1 MAKDFKIVEP
11 EFVTKAKQSAV
22 AAVEARFKRE
32 EESRR
37 RAERRARAKG
47 CLSWGIL
54 LAMAAAGGVY
64 WACRH
69 YGIDISEVGLRVQ
82 EELQTRRYERI
93 EEVFRIS
100 PIADWRTVPEDLR
113 PGKAA
118 TNTIYYAMLPAD
130 DGRMLLELTVAP
142 GGSMSVRRLS
152 AIADPVSLESDAFQR
167 LTAKTPYLI
176 QAGGNVYYCSGKK
189 SEKKSSADKESFRS
203 RLFSP
208 VVAPEQKKGR

>member
-11 EFVTKAKQSAV
+11 EFMTKAKQSAV

-32 EESRR
+32 EDSRR
-37 RAERRARAKG
+37 KAERRARAKG

-54 LAMAAAGGVY
+54 LAMAVAGGAY

-69 YGIDISEVGLRVQ
+69 YGINFNEVRLRVQ

-93 EEVFRIS
+93 EEAFRIA
-100 PIADWRTVPEDLR
+100 PIADWRTAPEDLR
-113 PGKAA
+113 PGKAT

-130 DGRMLLELTVAP
+130 EGRMLLELTVAP
-142 GGSMSVRRLS
+142 GGAMSVRRLS
-152 AIADPVSLESDAFQR
+152 AIADPVGLAPDAFQR
-167 LTAKTPYLI
+167 FTAKTPYLI
-176 QAGGNVYYCSGKK
+176 QAGGNIYFCSGKK
-189 SEKKSSADKESFRS
+189 HSVDKETFRS

-208 VVAPEQKKGR
+208 VGRSEQKKER

>member
-54 LAMAAAGGVY
+54 LAMAAAGGVC

-118 TNTIYYAMLPAD
+118 TNTIYYAMMPAEE
-130 DGRMLLELTVAP
+130 GRMLLELTVAP

-152 AIADPVSLESDAFQR
+152 AITDPVSLEPDAFQR
-167 LTAKTPYLI
+167 FTAKTPYLI
-176 QAGGNVYYCSGKK
+176 QAGGNIYFCSGKK
-189 SEKKSSADKESFRS
+189 SSVDKETFRS

-208 VVAPEQKKGR
+208 VAPPEQKKGR

>member
-22 AAVEARFKRE
+22 AAVEARFKHE
-32 EESRR
+32 EEIRR

-47 CLSWGIL
+47 CLAWVIL
-54 LAMAAAGGVY
+54 LAMAVAGGVY

-100 PIADWRTVPEDLR
+100 PIADWRTAPENLR

-130 DGRMLLELTVAP
+130 EGRMLLELTVAP

-152 AIADPVSLESDAFQR
+152 AIADPVSLEPDAFQR
-167 LTAKTPYLI
+167 FAEKTPYLI
-176 QAGGNVYYCSGKK
+176 QAGGNVYFCSGKK
-189 SEKKSSADKESFRS
+189 VSVDKETFRS

-208 VVAPEQKKGR
+208 VAAPEQKKGR

>member
-22 AAVEARFKRE
+22 AAVEARFKHE
-32 EESRR
+32 EEIRR
-37 RAERRARAKG
+37 KMERRARAKG
-47 CLSWGIL
+47 CLAWVIL

-69 YGIDISEVGLRVQ
+69 YGIDISEVRLRVQ

-100 PIADWRTVPEDLR
+100 PIADWRAAPEDLR

-130 DGRMLLELTVAP
+130 EGRMLLELTVAP

-152 AIADPVSLESDAFQR
+152 AIAEPVALEPDAFQR

-176 QAGGNVYYCSGKK
+176 QAGGNVYFCSGKK
-189 SEKKSSADKESFRS
+189 VSADKETFRS

-208 VVAPEQKKGR
+208 VAAPDQKKGR

>member
-22 AAVEARFKRE
+22 AAVEARYRHE
-32 EESRR
+32 EEMRR
-37 RAERRARAKG
+37 KLERRKRAKG
-47 CLSWGIL
+47 CMAWVTIAA
-54 LAMAAAGGVY
+54 LALAGGAY
-64 WACRH
+64 WASVH
-69 YGIDISEVGLRVQ
+69 YGIGVSEVKMRF
-82 EELQTRRYERI
+82 EEAMKARRYERI

-100 PIADWRTVPEDLR
+100 PIADWRTAPEDLR

-130 DGRMLLELTVAP
+130 EGRMLLELTVAP

-152 AIADPVSLESDAFQR
+152 AIADPVNLEPDAFQR
-167 LTAKTPYLI
+167 FAAKTPYLI
-176 QAGGNVYYCSGKK
+176 QAGGNVYFCSGKK
-189 SEKKSSADKESFRS
+189 HSVDKESFRS

-208 VVAPEQKKGR
+208 VGVPEQKKGR

>member
-11 EFVTKAKQSAV
+11 EFMTKAKQSAV

-32 EESRR
+32 EDSRR
-37 RAERRARAKG
+37 KAERRARAKG

-54 LAMAAAGGVY
+54 LAMAVAGGVY

-100 PIADWRTVPEDLR
+100 PIADWRTAPEDLR
-113 PGKAA
+113 PAKAA
-118 TNTIYYAMLPAD
+118 TNTIYYAMLPAEE
-130 DGRMLLELTVAP
+130 GRMLLELNVAP

-152 AIADPVSLESDAFQR
+152 AIAAPVSLEPDAFQR
-167 LTAKTPYLI
+167 FTAKSPYLI
-176 QAGGNVYYCSGKK
+176 QAGGNIYFCAGKK
-189 SEKKSSADKESFRS
+189 FSVDKETFRR

-208 VVAPEQKKGR
+208 VGAPDQKNGR